1 MALFAAVA
9 SGDLKMVEDL
19 MLMDVQ
25 LSQVDVLGRTI
36 LHHACKRGNTALVA
50 LICSN
55 NINIDAT
62 DLQVINR
69 TI

>member
-1 MALFAAVA
+1 ML
-9 SGDLKMVEDL
+9 ENL

-36 LHHACKRGNTALVA
+36 LHHACRRGNTALVA

-55 NINIDAT
+55 NIDVDAK
-62 DLQVINR
+62 DLQVMHDIEAFANQSSSFS
-69 TI
+69 